1 MTRNTLMIIAG
12 LAFAPLSA
20 SAQVRAA
27 NSILR
32 GQIQA
37 LSAAGFSGMAE
48 VQMPQAPATARTLSV
63 SAQVDETAEALAS
76 LSRAAQ
82 TNVVL
87 IGATVRTLGF
97 DFDDGP
103 FPARGIER
111 QPSAGGLRFFAVTT
125 FRGNPEIIIE
135 EFDKARQEL
144 RSYLITSN
152 GNLVA
157 AAMTRKIS
165 GKFQA
170 EKIPTSEA
178 QTGCRNL
185 LEFWTRYYRDNL
197 KNA

>member
-1 MTRNTLMIIAG
+1 MTRRTLLLIAG
-12 LAFAPLSA
+12 LAFAPLAA
-20 SAQVRAA
+20 SAQVRDA

-37 LSAAGFSGMAE
+37 LRAAGFSGMTE
-48 VQMPQAPATARTLSV
+48 VQVPQAPATARTLSV
-63 SAQVDETAEALAS
+63 SAQVDETAEALAA

-82 TNVVL
+82 TKVNL
-87 IGATVRTLGF
+87 IDETLRALGF
-97 DFDDGP
+97 DFNGGVSLDKGIPRQP
-103 FPARGIER
+103 FPGGI
-111 QPSAGGLRFFAVTT
+111 RFFTVTT
-125 FRGNPEIIIE
+125 ARGNPEIIIE
-135 EFDKARQEL
+135 EFDKAKQEL
-144 RSYLITSN
+144 RSYLITSD

-157 AAMTRKIS
+157 AAMTRKVN

-170 EKIPTSEA
+170 EKITISEA